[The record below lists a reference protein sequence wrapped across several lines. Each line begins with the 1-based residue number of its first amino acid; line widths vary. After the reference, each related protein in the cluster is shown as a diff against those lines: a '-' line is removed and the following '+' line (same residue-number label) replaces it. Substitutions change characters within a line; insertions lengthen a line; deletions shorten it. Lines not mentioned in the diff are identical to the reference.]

1 MLTDIIFST
10 SQKTHYVVPLLWAPP
25 DTHTPRV
32 SEWDLPTYT
41 GYLYLFLSFALFWL
55 VWMYQVFMFYGTS
68 FRKSIAVF
76 TTQALVNSC
85 QWLRLVAH
93 LEELITAFILLI
105 CNIIQVCTF
114 ESCDTNT
121 LKIEINRGYADALRA
136 NLPPYV
142 DKVTL
147 WDLVS

>member
-1 MLTDIIFST
+1 
-10 SQKTHYVVPLLWAPP
+10 
-25 DTHTPRV
+25 
-32 SEWDLPTYT
+32 
-41 GYLYLFLSFALFWL
+41 
-55 VWMYQVFMFYGTS
+55 MFYGTS

-85 QWLRLVAH
+85 QWLRLVAR
-93 LEELITAFILLI
+93 LEELITASVLLI

-114 ESCDTNT
+114 ESCNINT
-121 LKIEINRGYADALRA
+121 LKVQIDKRYADALRA